1 MESDYSGRRSVL
13 SHMLE
18 CVRCGYEVGEIASE
32 RAGFICPECGTT
44 DRPEETITR
53 RDMFRAVVSMC
64 WPVWV
69 AAGVFVALIVGVTL
83 TGPWDGPVGEVAWR
97 PVAIILAVSA
107 CLVGVGSLAFPV
119 AGVYRLKFDRRWNR
133 HGVLLTRLALA
144 AMLGNLVVA
153 GILFLVAA
161 SCVA

>member
-1 MESDYSGRRSVL
+1 
-13 SHMLE
+13 MLE

-69 AAGVFVALIVGVTL
+69 AAGVFAAGAYSLFSLHGVGEHTRAILIEVIFIVLVVSGGVALAGAIGIPFFVVTRL
-83 TGPWDGPVGEVAWR
+83 KRQRRWRSRRALVVVA
-97 PVAIILAVSA
+97 VAAV
-107 CLVGVGSLAFPV
+107 CLNFAAV
-119 AGVYRLKFDRRWNR
+119 AGSVGMCLRSVW
-133 HGVLLTRLALA
+133 
-144 AMLGNLVVA
+144 LVMSQA
-153 GILFLVAA
+153 
-161 SCVA
+161 